1 MIWSVN
7 PNSTNWP
14 VVQHCQAGF
23 QALLDSN
30 FSTYKGSILASMD
43 CLLYAHTR
51 APWWG
56 VWATVLAWVI
66 SLISTDP
73 LLRVTIRLTVK
84 LNSTKIRY
92 FKAWVCCPALSS
104 TKLTPRHK
112 LYVWRFFCLHF
123 QHRSSSLAINIDFIP
138 NGDILRTFWYRT
150 RLNREFSFQRSTILI
165 HPQAKPSCAH
175 AIKELVP
182 RRWLDETVSFSSWDY
197 IWNHISVRLLPKIA
211 KR

>member
-7 PNSTNWP
+7 QNSTNWP

-104 TKLTPRHK
+104 TKLTPRHQ

-138 NGDILRTFWYRT
+138 NGDILRRFWYRT
-150 RLNREFSFQRSTILI
+150 RLNREFSLQRLTILI
-165 HPQAKPSCAH
+165 HPQVKPLVCARYRRTRTST
-175 AIKELVP
+175 LV
-182 RRWLDETVSFSSWDY
+182 RRNSSFSSWDY
-197 IWNHISVRLLPKIA
+197 NLKSHRSEALT
-211 KR
+211 